1 VPLHL
6 VEARIIKKGEKTQA
20 SSPTAILTD
29 VKRRVAQ
36 QNVQP
41 EVEGAPREG
50 IYDPAPQEQAIV
62 RTRVLCLMLLVFLL
76 WCSAMLPLLVIHYL
90 VFALRLGSE
99 THTANADAMFG
110 KLEANLAQ
118 ELAPALNVVFMLR
131 TQASMGLF
139 NISEPYGAIT
149 RSIAGTVQDSKQL
162 EYVQM
167 VGASE
172 HMLVLRPGNLHY
184 VPKDEDGDGLI
195 DTLIE
200 PDQMRGIAQVKSDR
214 PCEGTDPFLC
224 FMEGTDL
231 VKLQMVPLPSRHVT
245 GSWFG
250 PDFLL
255 RGKEDED
262 LTDPSEFPFVVRFL
276 GLLNVTEG
284 LPPRIDPNQLDAFG
298 RPLRLPVQIGLDVA
312 LNLYRF
318 EDVLQEVTPEGG
330 SSYIFFLDGSILA
343 GTGWDHM
350 SVSYGMYESSLQ
362 YEKIWQLN
370 TEWSPELTEEDIRSG
385 ERLEFYT
392 SNQDLV
398 VVKSLGDTLT
408 QDDDSLGDSAYIG
421 DAIKATSKAS
431 LRVLVVVPRDVA
443 VAPLLTLFVDIALG
457 VVVAPFAT
465 GGLVCLI
472 FLTLAA
478 VRWCRERCQPVQEED
493 PYLWKFDDDDGDE

>member
-1 VPLHL
+1 M
-6 VEARIIKKGEKTQA
+6 R
-20 SSPTAILTD
+20 
-29 VKRRVAQ
+29 
-36 QNVQP
+36 
-41 EVEGAPREG
+41 
-50 IYDPAPQEQAIV
+50 
-62 RTRVLCLMLLVFLL
+62 M
-76 WCSAMLPLLVIHYL
+76 
-90 VFALRLGSE
+90 
-99 THTANADAMFG
+99 
-110 KLEANLAQ
+110 
-118 ELAPALNVVFMLR
+118 
-131 TQASMGLF
+131 
-139 NISEPYGAIT
+139 
-149 RSIAGTVQDSKQL
+149 
-162 EYVQM
+162 
-167 VGASE
+167 
-172 HMLVLRPGNLHY
+172 HY

-224 FMEGTDL
+224 FMEAGGL
-231 VKLQMVPLPSRHVT
+231 SVLRGP

-284 LPPRIDPNQLDAFG
+284 LPPRIDPNQLDA
-298 RPLRLPVQIGLDVA
+298 PLGFVA

-398 VVKSLGDTLT
+398 VIEVIAKGIGASPAPSMAKSTVFWSPGEASLSRDSLNTLLQPGDKLDVTEAMMKAATIGRAAEMGDGWEPPGMISRKIATLLSSRSPGSQGPAASLG
-408 QDDDSLGDSAYIG
+408 AF
-421 DAIKATSKAS
+421 AA
-431 LRVLVVVPRDVA
+431 
-443 VAPLLTLFVDIALG
+443 LLAG
-457 VVVAPFAT
+457 
-465 GGLVCLI
+465 
-472 FLTLAA
+472 
-478 VRWCRERCQPVQEED
+478 
-493 PYLWKFDDDDGDE
+493 